1 MGASREHCGGVLR
14 VTHVCL
20 RVRVLG
26 VSLNAKLW
34 LLGTQLEM
42 QKCDDSLNPKRAR
55 REQFQQPGSGWDT
68 IFPDG
73 VLSCNPARMA
83 WRHAPRTTWYV
94 LQRLSTHVWAHRGS
108 GSPTSYP
115 GPGACA
121 WPRTFAGLTGQRASG
136 CWVS

>member
-55 REQFQQPGSGWDT
+55 RKQFQQPGSGWDT

-94 LQRLSTHVWAHRGS
+94 LQRLA
-108 GSPTSYP
+108 
-115 GPGACA
+115 
-121 WPRTFAGLTGQRASG
+121 RTFGHTEVAGHLQATQGQEPALGRERLQ
-136 CWVS
+136 V